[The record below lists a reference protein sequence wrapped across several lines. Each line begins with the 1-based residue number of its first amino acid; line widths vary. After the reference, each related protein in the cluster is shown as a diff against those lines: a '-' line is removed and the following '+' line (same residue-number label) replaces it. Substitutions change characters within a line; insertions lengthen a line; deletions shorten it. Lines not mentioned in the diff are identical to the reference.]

1 MTEVIWQLQSYSLL
15 PPCHPWSLHGVNRIF
30 DPAYRATL
38 LSIRWVQIKIAPT
51 FLHSRCTSYYSTCR
65 AGSFRFKLVRSYF
78 VERFVPTNQIR
89 PATTCIEA
97 KPIDVLE
104 SSEAL
109 NGAAAVTTPKMSPIV
124 DDFDK
129 KL

>member
-1 MTEVIWQLQSYSLL
+1 MDDSGKDVGKSRRLSRLI
-15 PPCHPWSLHGVNRIF
+15 
-30 DPAYRATL
+30 PAYRATL
-38 LSIRWVQIKIAPT
+38 LSIRWVQIKNALT
-51 FLHSRCTSYYSTCR
+51 FLHSLCTSCNKICR

-109 NGAAAVTTPKMSPIV
+109 NGAAAVITPKMSPIV